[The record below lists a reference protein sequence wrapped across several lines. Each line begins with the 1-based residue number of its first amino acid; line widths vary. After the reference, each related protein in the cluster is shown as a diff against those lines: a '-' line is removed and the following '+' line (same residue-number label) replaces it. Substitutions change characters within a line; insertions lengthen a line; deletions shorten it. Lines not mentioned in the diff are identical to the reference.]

1 MDNKDENKKDNKKKI
16 KEDENYEY
24 IEVDEDTILEDD
36 EEYEYIEVDEDEIL
50 DDDEYEYVEV
60 DEEGNEIK
68 KYSKPK
74 QKKEEPEEDESS
86 SQGMYPEQLVDIN
99 LEYIFLGLLLLN
111 PKAISRYFLLYE
123 DCLFSD
129 EHLQNVYKIIIFREG
144 EQYASANAKK
154 GFNLPVE
161 SVETYN
167 FCQQLKAIAMQK
179 NFDIEQ
185 IYVSL
190 KKLFILKKYYMV
202 APTHAIQDKILEIVN
217 YKLYSDMSVEEVES
231 AIEQVGIT
239 TGLSQAVLNVN
250 ATGFLLSD
258 DNALANGVPIPF
270 SILSSVFKGLRKG
283 ETMSYAMPSNSGKS
297 RFTVNLACYLAFV
310 QKKKVLVISNE
321 MSEEKM
327 RLCMITTILNNP
339 EIQELHKQHLR
350 KTEGELLDLQFRPDK
365 GTKVDVDE
373 NGFIIRKEGETAS
386 EFSKRLETVS
396 TEFKQTISITDWIN
410 DQIDSSIHF
419 IHITE
424 HSNDTL
430 KKIILNYYY
439 KEDIEYIFY
448 DTLKTDTDNI
458 GNGEELKKTAT
469 ILSNIA
475 QKFHVFIASSLQLL
489 ESSTLPVNLTIND
502 MSASKTV
509 KEVLDTLCLIKQIN
523 NQTLSKYE
531 YSFTEEYEKCFE
543 IEKFTDPDI
552 RYYACVVDKNRAGA
566 KPKVLFKLNLA
577 YNSWEE
583 LGYLRLKQEFET
595 M

>member
-1 MDNKDENKKDNKKKI
+1 MDNKDETKKDNKKKI

-68 KYSKPK
+68 KDSKPK

-231 AIEQVGIT
+231 AIQ
-239 TGLSQAVLNVN
+239 
-250 ATGFLLSD
+250 
-258 DNALANGVPIPF
+258 
-270 SILSSVFKGLRKG
+270 
-283 ETMSYAMPSNSGKS
+283 
-297 RFTVNLACYLAFV
+297 
-310 QKKKVLVISNE
+310 
-321 MSEEKM
+321 
-327 RLCMITTILNNP
+327 
-339 EIQELHKQHLR
+339 
-350 KTEGELLDLQFRPDK
+350 LDLAKQF
-365 GTKVDVDE
+365 
-373 NGFIIRKEGETAS
+373 
-386 EFSKRLETVS
+386 
-396 TEFKQTISITDWIN
+396 
-410 DQIDSSIHF
+410 
-419 IHITE
+419 
-424 HSNDTL
+424 
-430 KKIILNYYY
+430 
-439 KEDIEYIFY
+439 
-448 DTLKTDTDNI
+448 
-458 GNGEELKKTAT
+458 
-469 ILSNIA
+469 
-475 QKFHVFIASSLQLL
+475 
-489 ESSTLPVNLTIND
+489 
-502 MSASKTV
+502 
-509 KEVLDTLCLIKQIN
+509 
-523 NQTLSKYE
+523 
-531 YSFTEEYEKCFE
+531 
-543 IEKFTDPDI
+543 
-552 RYYACVVDKNRAGA
+552 
-566 KPKVLFKLNLA
+566 
-577 YNSWEE
+577 
-583 LGYLRLKQEFET
+583 
-595 M
+595 